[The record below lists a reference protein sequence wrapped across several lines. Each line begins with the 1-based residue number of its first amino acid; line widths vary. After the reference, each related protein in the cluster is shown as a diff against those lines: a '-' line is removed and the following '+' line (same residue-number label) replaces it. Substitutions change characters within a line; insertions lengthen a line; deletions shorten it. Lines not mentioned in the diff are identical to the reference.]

1 VPTHKVPEKRDNG
14 KKRIKEQL
22 CSHMLVFQIIA
33 AGIVLLSPGVNPSSL
48 SGAITPA

>member
-1 VPTHKVPEKRDNG
+1 ME

-22 CSHMLVFQIIA
+22 RSHMLVFQIIA
-33 AGIVLLSPGVNPSSL
+33 AGIVLLSPGVDPSSL